1 MDAWVQSLADQAATA
16 SPLVMLVLVLFGG
29 LVSSASPCVLA
40 AVPLVVAAIGGQA
53 RTRTTSVKLSLAFAL
68 GMALCF
74 TALGTIAAVTS
85 SLMGDIGWGWKVLLG
100 FILVLMGAQMAG
112 FVHLRLP
119 QLDGSRFQ
127 KAGLFGA
134 FTLGA
139 LTGTLSA
146 PCATPML
153 VVVLSL
159 VAFQKKIAFGVLLL
173 LAYSV
178 GHVVMLFLAGAFSGF
193 ASAYLQGKGA
203 RVGQWLHRAFG
214 TALILVAVWVLWTQ
228 LRSAL
233 TPSIALI
240 PSGQGLITSP
250 IA

>member
-1 MDAWVQSLADQAATA
+1 MDAWAQSLADQAAAA
-16 SPLVMLVLVLFGG
+16 SPLAMLALVLFGG

-40 AVPLVVAAIGGQA
+40 AVPLVVSAIGGQA
-53 RTRTTSVKLSLAFAL
+53 RTRATSVKLSLAFAL

-74 TALGTIAAVTS
+74 TALGAIAAVTS
-85 SLMGDIGWGWKVLLG
+85 SLMGDVGWGWKVLLG
-100 FILVLMGAQMAG
+100 LVLVVMGAQMAG

-119 QLDGSRFQ
+119 QMDGSRFQ
-127 KAGLFGA
+127 KAGLLGA
-134 FTLGA
+134 FALGA

-159 VAFQKKIAFGVLLL
+159 VAFQKKVAFGVLLL
-173 LAYSV
+173 LAYAL

-193 ASAYLQGKGA
+193 ASAYLHGKGA
-203 RVGQWLHRAFG
+203 RVGQWLQRVFG
-214 TALILVAVWVLWTQ
+214 TALVLVGLWMLWAQ

-233 TPSIALI
+233 VPSAVLI
-240 PSGQGLITSP
+240 SRGHLNASP